1 MPDAAAETN
10 PTGDQTRIEEQ
21 LVAYLDGEL
30 DDADA
35 RRIEELLASDA
46 EVRQTLEKLEAT
58 WGLLDHL
65 DQAHVDEVFTQST
78 LEMVA
83 VAAAEDVQKQQ
94 AEAPRLRRRRWWIA
108 GGSTLAAGAA
118 GFLAVLLFWPNPNQQ
133 LLRDLPVLERLDQY
147 RQIDDGDFLQRLLD
161 HREELFAEEPGS
173 ES

>member
-108 GGSTLAAGAA
+108 GGGMVAAGAA

>member
-65 DQAHVDEVFTQST
+65 DQAHVDEGEEDEGGEQEDDRTPREVPPGD
-78 LEMVA
+78 A
-83 VAAAEDVQKQQ
+83 V
-94 AEAPRLRRRRWWIA
+94 
-108 GGSTLAAGAA
+108 GG
-118 GFLAVLLFWPNPNQQ
+118 
-133 LLRDLPVLERLDQY
+133 E
-147 RQIDDGDFLQRLLD
+147 
-161 HREELFAEEPGS
+161 
-173 ES
+173 